1 MPSGLEQED
10 LDTRGV
16 KESTSMG
23 VIANNVV
30 PDEPRGH
37 PQVSNAGDGYKSLK
51 RAVQSNARY
60 DPFTLI
66 LENKFLRFRQFLIIL
81 EKKAPWWNVSNC
93 EDFVYFVE
101 FNMIL
106 LFPSFSAQ
114 DGYEGTTDEYMK

>member
-23 VIANNVV
+23 VIANNMVQ
-30 PDEPRGH
+30 DEPRGH

-66 LENKFLRFRQFLIIL
+66 LSDNFQTIIWFL
-81 EKKAPWWNVSNC
+81 EKKRPGGT
-93 EDFVYFVE
+93 
-101 FNMIL
+101 L
-106 LFPSFSAQ
+106 LHP
-114 DGYEGTTDEYMK
+114 